1 MKAITLCFVVK
12 GENQFELINIA
23 LIARIVK
30 INGVPYIGMAGQ
42 NFTRQ
47 ITSNSY
53 MELLDTIEHI

>member
-12 GENQFELINIA
+12 GENQFELINIG

-47 ITSNSY
+47 ITSGSY
-53 MELLDTIEHI
+53 MELLETIEHV

>member
-12 GENQFELINIA
+12 GENQFELINLA

-30 INGVPYIGMAGQ
+30 INGIPYIGMAGQ

-47 ITSNSY
+47 ITNNSY
-53 MELLDTIEHI
+53 TELLDTIEYV

>member
-1 MKAITLCFVVK
+1 MKAISLCFVVK
-12 GENQFELINIA
+12 GEIQIELINLA

-30 INGVPYIGMAGQ
+30 INDVPYIGMAGQ

-53 MELLDTIEHI
+53 TKLLGLIERI